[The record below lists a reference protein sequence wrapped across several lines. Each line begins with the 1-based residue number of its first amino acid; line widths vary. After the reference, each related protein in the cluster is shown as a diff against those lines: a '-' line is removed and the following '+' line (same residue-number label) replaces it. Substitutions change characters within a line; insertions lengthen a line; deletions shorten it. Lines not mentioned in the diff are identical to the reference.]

1 MAEPTRVTLATA
13 TPGGGFPFFGD
24 NAAAVI
30 NETDKS
36 LNVETQNTK
45 GSTENIGLLERR
57 QDRHRAGRRRAGLRG
72 VLRHRPAE
80 DHGARSSRRSI
91 PTPACSRCAA
101 TARRK
106 SLRDLIGKPIAWGTR
121 ASGLTLLGRYVTDGL
136 GLDREKD
143 FQPHYLEKAGDGPL
157 MVADGRVAA
166 LWGGGIGWPGFTAV
180 MQAGGRFIGLTA
192 DEVAKVSAKHN
203 FLKPITVPA
212 GAYPGQKEP
221 VNSVGSWSY
230 ILARTDLPDDVAYR
244 LAKALH
250 DGHAALVKRLDQASE
265 TTPQSTAN
273 AAPSADADSSRRAE
287 ISARSRRAEVTA
299 SAFLNVLRDVIADVS
314 ERFRRGPDLLRL
326 PRRCALPC
334 RSIASAT
341 GWRSCCLV
349 CANAARRQR
358 RQSSRPQRRRD
369 RAAPAASASS
379 STMRRASATSGG

>member
-1 MAEPTRVTLATA
+1 MAAATKVTLATA

-30 NETDKS
+30 NDTDKS
-36 LNVETQNTK
+36 LNVVTQNTK
-45 GSTENIGLLERR
+45 GSTENIGLLNEGKV
-57 QDRHRAGRRRAGLRG
+57 DIALVAGEPAYEAFQAIGQPKTTALIIQAIYSNPGMFAVRG
-72 VLRHRPAE
+72 DSPA
-80 DHGARSSRRSI
+80 
-91 PTPACSRCAA
+91 
-101 TARRK
+101 K
-106 SLRDLIGKPIAWGTR
+106 SLRDLIGQPIAWGTR

-143 FQPHYLEKAGDGPL
+143 FEPHYLEKAGDGPL

-180 MQAGGRFIGLTA
+180 MQAGGRFVGLNA
-192 DEVAKVSAKHN
+192 DEVAKISAKHN

-230 ILARTDLPDDVAYR
+230 ILARTDLPDDTAYR

-273 AAPSADADSSRRAE
+273 AAPSAAQIHPGVQKYLR
-287 ISARSRRAEVTA
+287 EVG
-299 SAFLNVLRDVIADVS
+299 VLR
-314 ERFRRGPDLLRL
+314 
-326 PRRCALPC
+326 
-334 RSIASAT
+334 
-341 GWRSCCLV
+341 
-349 CANAARRQR
+349 
-358 RQSSRPQRRRD
+358 
-369 RAAPAASASS
+369 
-379 STMRRASATSGG
+379 

>member
-13 TPGGGFPFFGD
+13 TPGGGFPFFGN

-36 LNVETQNTK
+36 LNVVTQNTK
-45 GSTENIGLLERR
+45 GSTENIGLLNEGKV
-57 QDRHRAGRRRAGLRG
+57 DFALVAGEPAYEAFQAIGQPKTTALIIQAIYSNPGMFAVRG
-72 VLRHRPAE
+72 DSPA
-80 DHGARSSRRSI
+80 
-91 PTPACSRCAA
+91 
-101 TARRK
+101 K

-143 FQPHYLEKAGDGPL
+143 FEPHYLEKAGDGPL

-180 MQAGGRFIGLTA
+180 MAAGGRFVGLTA
-192 DEVAKVSAKHN
+192 DEVAKVCAKHN

-230 ILARTDLPDDVAYR
+230 ILARTDLANDVAYQ

-273 AAPSADADSSRRAE
+273 AAPSAAQIHPGVQRY
-287 ISARSRRAEVTA
+287 
-299 SAFLNVLRDVIADVS
+299 LRELS
-314 ERFRRGPDLLRL
+314 LLR
-326 PRRCALPC
+326 
-334 RSIASAT
+334 
-341 GWRSCCLV
+341 
-349 CANAARRQR
+349 
-358 RQSSRPQRRRD
+358 
-369 RAAPAASASS
+369 
-379 STMRRASATSGG
+379 

>member
-36 LNVETQNTK
+36 LHVVTQNTK
-45 GSTENIGLLERR
+45 GSTENIGLLN
-57 QDRHRAGRRRAGLRG
+57 AGKVDIALVAGEPAYEAFQALGQPKTTALIIQAIYSNPGMFAVRG
-72 VLRHRPAE
+72 DSPA
-80 DHGARSSRRSI
+80 
-91 PTPACSRCAA
+91 
-101 TARRK
+101 K

-180 MQAGGRFIGLTA
+180 MQAGGRFVGLTA
-192 DEVAKVSAKHN
+192 DEVAKISAKHN

-230 ILARTDLPDDVAYR
+230 ILARTDLPDDTAYR

-250 DGHAALVKRLDQASE
+250 DGHAALVQRLDQASE

-273 AAPSADADSSRRAE
+273 AAPSAAQIHPGVQKYLRE
-287 ISARSRRAEVTA
+287 
-299 SAFLNVLRDVIADVS
+299 LGVLH
-314 ERFRRGPDLLRL
+314 
-326 PRRCALPC
+326 
-334 RSIASAT
+334 
-341 GWRSCCLV
+341 
-349 CANAARRQR
+349 
-358 RQSSRPQRRRD
+358 
-369 RAAPAASASS
+369 
-379 STMRRASATSGG
+379 

>member
-1 MAEPTRVTLATA
+1 MSTQTHVTLCTA

-24 NAAAVI
+24 NAAAII

-36 LNVETQNTK
+36 LLVETKNTK
-45 GSTENIGLLERR
+45 GSAENIGLLN
-57 QDRHRAGRRRAGLRG
+57 DGKTDIALVAGEPAYEAFRG
-72 VLRHRPAE
+72 IGQPKTTALIIQAIYSNPGMFAVRSDSPA
-80 DHGARSSRRSI
+80 
-91 PTPACSRCAA
+91 
-101 TARRK
+101 K
-106 SLRDLIGKPIAWGTR
+106 SLRDLIGKPIAWGTK

-192 DEVAKVSAKHN
+192 DEAAKVSAKHN

-212 GAYPGQKEP
+212 GAYPGQKVP

-230 ILARTDLPDDVAYR
+230 ILARSDLLDDVAYR

-250 DGHAALVKRLDQASE
+250 DGHPALVKRLDQASE

-273 AAPSADADSSRRAE
+273 AAPSPGLIHPGVQRYLRE
-287 ISARSRRAEVTA
+287 IG
-299 SAFLNVLRDVIADVS
+299 VLR
-314 ERFRRGPDLLRL
+314 
-326 PRRCALPC
+326 
-334 RSIASAT
+334 
-341 GWRSCCLV
+341 
-349 CANAARRQR
+349 
-358 RQSSRPQRRRD
+358 
-369 RAAPAASASS
+369 
-379 STMRRASATSGG
+379 

>member
-36 LNVETQNTK
+36 LNVVTQNTK
-45 GSTENIGLLERR
+45 GSTENIGLLNEGKV
-57 QDRHRAGRRRAGLRG
+57 DFALVAGEPAYEAFQAIGQPKTTALIIQAIYSNPGMFAVRG
-72 VLRHRPAE
+72 DSPA
-80 DHGARSSRRSI
+80 
-91 PTPACSRCAA
+91 
-101 TARRK
+101 K

-180 MQAGGRFIGLTA
+180 MQAGGRFVGMNA
-192 DEVAKVSAKHN
+192 NEVAKISAKHN

-230 ILARTDLPDDVAYR
+230 ILARTDLPDDTAYR

-273 AAPSADADSSRRAE
+273 AAPSAAQIHPGVQKYLR
-287 ISARSRRAEVTA
+287 EVG
-299 SAFLNVLRDVIADVS
+299 VLK
-314 ERFRRGPDLLRL
+314 
-326 PRRCALPC
+326 
-334 RSIASAT
+334 
-341 GWRSCCLV
+341 
-349 CANAARRQR
+349 
-358 RQSSRPQRRRD
+358 
-369 RAAPAASASS
+369 
-379 STMRRASATSGG
+379 